1 MTRHLAT
8 LSYSIQRRTR
18 SRLRKRGCVPAL
30 KPALRCGRS
39 SGQRALLSH
48 GQART
53 LGRVRDS
60 THTFASSTGG
70 SPGLAAR
77 RLPTGSPPYGQ
88 PSPLSSLVCFER
100 GASPRLG
107 GFPVPGCVAAGR
119 PQLLVTRSTSGRRE
133 HEGLTRPRRSPRYR
147 LPFRLRVIVTPAV
160 YPRLVEFLHFDI
172 QSTGQKSHC
181 VNTFSR
187 HRNAMF

>member
-1 MTRHLAT
+1 M
-8 LSYSIQRRTR
+8 
-18 SRLRKRGCVPAL
+18 
-30 KPALRCGRS
+30 
-39 SGQRALLSH
+39 LSH

-181 VNTFSR
+181 VNTVSG
-187 HRNAMF
+187 HHNAMFLVNSRIPLVRFSSELIVHYTRENLSYPIIAINNPRV